1 MAANQAATI
10 SKGPSPFS
18 GGIAG
23 INGARPGAPPAQS
36 GPPAANNPAT
46 AARPGQIPASAQPGS
61 GQAQI
66 LSYNRAAANAAAAN
80 RPPAEFNHAISF
92 VNKIKTRFH
101 TRPNTYKAFLEILQT
116 YQKEQ
121 KSIQEVCVL
130 SFGMLLP
137 KILITLAFPSSTRS
151 THK

>member
-1 MAANQAATI
+1 MPQTQAGTIAANQAATI

-23 INGARPGAPPAQS
+23 IGGPRPGAPQ
-36 GPPAANNPAT
+36 GQIGPAAVGSPAT
-46 AARPGQIPASAQPGS
+46 AGRPGQVPSASQPGS
-61 GQAQI
+61 NQTQI
-66 LSYNRAAANAAAAN
+66 LGYNRAAANAAAAN
-80 RPPAEFNHAISF
+80 RPPAEFNHAINF

-121 KSIQEVCVL
+121 KSIQEVCC
-130 SFGMLLP
+130 
-137 KILITLAFPSSTRS
+137 
-151 THK
+151 